1 MMHDSNSTGARTALL
16 VVAMAAAVGL
26 LLAGAVM
33 PATADGGA
41 EGTANETTN
50 GDEDTNNN
58 EGAEE
63 CDADIDAFDVHT
75 ADSIVDGADDP
86 ARVGVSA
93 STSITNQCPVIVQV
107 TFDIPND
114 MYYQGTSAGSSGQ
127 GLQTEVFEV
136 GPGEVASFTTTMYA
150 NQPGDRTVTADV
162 EYFPEGQPEDAR
174 SLNNLM
180 LTFDVQDP
188 VPEEDW
194 PDPEDAEPV
203 DGEANQPDDP
213 PGDNSDDN
221 NGSGGDGPSND
232 DDDDDGIL
240 DALAENLVAV
250 LALIGVISIGTIVAW
265 KGRDMLVIKS

>member
-1 MMHDSNSTGARTALL
+1 MHDSNSTGARTALL

-203 DGEANQPDDP
+203 DGEANQPDYL